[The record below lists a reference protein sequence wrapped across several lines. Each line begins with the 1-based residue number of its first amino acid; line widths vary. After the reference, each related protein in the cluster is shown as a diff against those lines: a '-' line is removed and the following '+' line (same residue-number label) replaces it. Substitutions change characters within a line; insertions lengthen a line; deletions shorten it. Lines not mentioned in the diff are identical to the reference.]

1 MCHQSPNW
9 FYVSHFWNCIFFSQW
24 FQEKLKIGKV
34 DMNDLARKSWKHVYW
49 EWQKQQSQIGTLIP
63 HALWMFL
70 LKSLLLTTMSQPPHY
85 KPFISFQHEW
95 LPLFQYFF
103 KILPLFKFS
112 FPSFLAK
119 RFLAFT
125 PRTTQISLFFSFN
138 IFLRCWSSVI
148 ILYKFQFPIT
158 LSIKN
163 PLKKIT
169 SSVETFPYS
178 PSIFI

>member
-70 LKSLLLTTMSQPPHY
+70 LKSLLLTTMSQPPHINPLSPSSMSDY
-85 KPFISFQHEW
+85 LYSSTFSKFFLCLSSPFHHSWQKDS
-95 LPLFQYFF
+95 LPLLHEQ
-103 KILPLFKFS
+103 
-112 FPSFLAK
+112 
-119 RFLAFT
+119 
-125 PRTTQISLFFSFN
+125 QISLFFFSFN

-178 PSIFI
+178 PNIFI